1 MACAMKLNDFANELS
16 KLLDIERFTSSDVS
30 LNGLQVGDQ
39 DAEVKKVVFA
49 VDASFATIKEA
60 IKLKADVLFVHHGLF
75 WGRSLAITGRHYDR
89 VKALLDNG
97 LALFA
102 CHLPLDSNME
112 VGNNAQMGRRLELKD
127 MEPFSLFRGVYVGV
141 KGNLPKPMTADEIIT
156 KLGVRRNSTAFMLN
170 CEEKRFGNV
179 GIVSGEGAS
188 DVYQA
193 MDEGLDVLI
202 SGESQY
208 STVNDCIES
217 GMSMMCIGHYETETF
232 GVKAVMDHV
241 KANMGLET
249 CFVDMPLGL

>member
-1 MACAMKLNDFANELS
+1 MKLNDFVNEFS
-16 KLLDIERFTSSDVS
+16 TLLDIDRYASADVS
-30 LNGLQVGDQ
+30 LNGLQVGRSKT
-39 DAEVKKVVFA
+39 EIGKVAFA
-49 VDASFATIKEA
+49 VDASLATIKAAARE
-60 IKLKADVLFVHHGLF
+60 KADVLFVHHGLF
-75 WGRSLAITGRHYDR
+75 WGKSIAVTGRHYDR
-89 VKALLDNG
+89 VKALLDND

-102 CHLPLDSNME
+102 CHLPLDANME
-112 VGNNAQMGRRLELKD
+112 LGNNAQMGKRLDLVD
-127 MEPFSLFRGVYVGV
+127 MQPFSIFRGVYVGV
-141 KGNLPKPMTADEIIT
+141 KGTLPRPMTSDEMID
-156 KLGVRRNSTAFMLN
+156 KLGVRRNGTSFMVN
-170 CEEKRFGNV
+170 CEKKRFEKI

-193 MDEGLDVLI
+193 MEEKLDVLI
-202 SGESQY
+202 TGESQY